1 MKKAVF
7 ALGTLILFLAVFL
20 NSDQLVS
27 AQTNLIINPGF
38 EEPYSNGLA
47 QNWSPWHQDSNEKK
61 DCAAEVYYAKPVWSP
76 EIATAKLI
84 NEGARSQHIGN
95 QWDTWRA
102 GVFQTVNGLTAG
114 QTYRFTVN
122 MYGRISNEQ
131 FTTEANTSENGSQM
145 SGRVGIDPGANGN
158 WTASSIVWGGSIAPH
173 DSWQSA
179 TVEAVATGPS
189 MTVFV
194 DANFGGVNNCRKHMD
209 MWFDSANLVQAGP
222 APTDTPPPAPTQP
235 PAPVVQAPAATATPL
250 PTDTPTIT
258 PTPLPTN
265 TPTVTP
271 TPTPAGGTI
280 CINSFADN
288 NANGQL
294 DAGEGF
300 MAGIRFTIAR
310 GSSVVAE
317 GISTGTESAVCAS
330 ELEPGSYQVAQ
341 ILPDALE
348 MTTAGNTLVDVAQG
362 QEIGLQFGSRIRP
375 AQPTVA
381 DSSATQGNQTSEV
394 ADASNNET
402 TSEQESNVEQPADT
416 SEAAADEGGLGFVE
430 MVIIGVMVLAVIL
443 LGAVVFLL
451 LRQR

>member
-1 MKKAVF
+1 MRKSAF
-7 ALGTLILFLAVFL
+7 LLGSLVLFLAVFL

-38 EEPYSNGLA
+38 EEPYNNGLA

-61 DCAAEVYYAKPVWSP
+61 DCAAEVYYARPVWSP
-76 EIATAKLI
+76 ELATAKLI

-114 QTYRFTVN
+114 QTYRLTVN

-131 FTTEANTSENGSQM
+131 FTTEANTSENGAQM
-145 SGRVGIDPGANGN
+145 VGRVGIDPGANGN
-158 WTASSIVWGGSIAPH
+158 WTASSIVWGGNISPH
-173 DSWQSA
+173 DSWQTA

-222 APTDTPPPAPTQP
+222 APTNTPPPAPTQP
-235 PAPVVQAPAATATPL
+235 PAPPPPPATATPL
-250 PTDTPTIT
+250 PTSTPTIT

-288 NANGQL
+288 NANGAL

-310 GSSVVAE
+310 GSTVVAE

-362 QEIGLQFGSRIRP
+362 QEIGLQFGSRIRQVQP
-375 AQPTVA
+375 AIQEVAPTQSNQGQEVA
-381 DSSATQGNQTSEV
+381 DSSSGQTDAQ
-394 ADASNNET
+394 ADGSGQPTA
-402 TSEQESNVEQPADT
+402 VE
-416 SEAAADEGGLGFVE
+416 EAAAADSGLGLVE
-430 MVIIGVMVLAVIL
+430 MVIIAVMVLAVIL